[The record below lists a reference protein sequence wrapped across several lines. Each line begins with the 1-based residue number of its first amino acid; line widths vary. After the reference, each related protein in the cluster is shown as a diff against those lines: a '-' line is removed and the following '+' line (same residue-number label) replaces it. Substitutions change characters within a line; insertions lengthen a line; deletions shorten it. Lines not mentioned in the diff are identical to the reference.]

1 MSEHAPPL
9 AKRIGLIATAM
20 VILLQILIT
29 ETIDWITVLA
39 AASVGIII
47 WSLAYV
53 IAYVGEQWM
62 YETGRLTR
70 PPWMEE
76 EQHPVDEMKDLV
88 NSTLENHGGP
98 STMRV
103 ENHGSPST
111 IPGRGVT
118 YAVEH
123 TPLEKAKYAPDGG
136 GDMVI
141 LLTKLAQCVL
151 WENMDKISRRQLE
164 SYGVVADRTSAE
176 AGRVIAYLQ
185 KRELLRDIGNSQ
197 YAVTEQLKYHLEQ
210 VTGVSND
217 KYIRASQS

>member
-70 PPWMEE
+70 PTWMEG
-76 EQHPVDEMKDLV
+76 EQHPVDEMKDLI
-88 NSTLENHGGP
+88 NNTL
-98 STMRV
+98 

-118 YAVEH
+118 YGVEG
-123 TPLEKAKYAPDGG
+123 TPLEKVEYAPDGG
-136 GDMVI
+136 EDMVV
-141 LLTKLAQCVL
+141 LLTKLAQAIF
-151 WENMDKISRRQLE
+151 WYDMDKISRRQLE
-164 SYGVVADRTSAE
+164 SHGIVTDRTGAE
-176 AGRVIAYLQ
+176 AGQVIAYLH

-197 YAVTEQLKYHLEQ
+197 YAVTEQLKYHLAQ
-210 VTGVSND
+210 ITGISND
-217 KYIRASQS
+217 KHIRANQGEVAK